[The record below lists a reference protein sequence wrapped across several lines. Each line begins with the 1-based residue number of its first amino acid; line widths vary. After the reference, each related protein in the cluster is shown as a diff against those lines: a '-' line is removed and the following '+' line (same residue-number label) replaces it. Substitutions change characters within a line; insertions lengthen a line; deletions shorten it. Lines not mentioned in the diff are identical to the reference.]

1 MGARIKLRRGQ
12 GLKRAGW
19 GLRVWGLL
27 AALVCIIGLGTAAT
41 AAPNS
46 STPIIITVTGEEAPG
61 VVERLV
67 DAASRQGRPVEL
79 RLMTPAAQAAMMAP
93 LSPDAERSGWALLTE
108 NFMIGTQYGWDSV
121 PYIPRLGDDLI
132 RAWGDIR
139 NRGSPLQA
147 MGVALA
153 IVLGSALAGYSL
165 MRGVRVLWPRARLD
179 WRPTRPD
186 SALIERV
193 AGGLATWLS
202 HILGLCLF
210 LLLSQTLSAR
220 LLPEPDLARWIAEGV
235 SAVAIGF
242 IAYVATAEF
251 LLAPGRPA
259 CRVMPMPNAE
269 FHARC
274 MRFYGFIGPS
284 ILFTVELF
292 GRIGSSPLAIA
303 GWFSLFGGAITV
315 YKLWWFWVGR
325 RDIRA
330 LCLGAEPVSAAR
342 RVMASALPTFLI
354 ASAVL
359 IWAVGRVAAV
369 APDGARWANAAG
381 ATQILL
387 VLIPITAAGLG
398 ALIREWIAHMPCSE
412 TGLVG
417 TNPIIR
423 AWALVAATTAGAAVW
438 ILGLW
443 VLSRLWQFFLAE
455 IFTPTQV
462 AALEG
467 PISVIAVFLV
477 GWIIWTFLSALFTAY
492 APTKNATGPVGPDA
506 EEEGAEPQ
514 VRSRFGT
521 ILPLLRAVVL
531 AAVIGLTV
539 LVGLSRLGIDI
550 SPLLAGFGIL
560 GLAISFGSQALVRDI
575 VSGIFFIADDAFRVG
590 EYINT
595 GRLKGTVERITLR
608 SVQLRHQSGL
618 VHTIP
623 FGQISSVTNS
633 SREWATVKFNIRLD
647 RETDIEVA
655 RKTIK
660 RVGLAMAEMPE
671 FAPLMILPLKMQ
683 GVAAI
688 DDTAIVVRLKFTSK
702 PDRASWLQREALKRV
717 YAALRDAGVIFA
729 SNAVTVRGGTEG
741 QPAGA
746 AANFA
751 GTPAPGVVPPAV

>member
-1 MGARIKLRRGQ
+1 MERRAEPRRSL
-12 GLKRAGW
+12 GLIG
-19 GLRVWGLL
+19 VL
-27 AALVCIIGLGTAAT
+27 AALIFFFGLTGAQ
-41 AAPNS
+41 AAPQ
-46 STPIIITVTGEEAPG
+46 PVIITVTGEEAPG
-61 VVERLV
+61 VVDRLIE
-67 DAASRQGRPVEL
+67 AASRQGRPVEL
-79 RLMTPAAQAAMMAP
+79 RLMSPAAQAALQAP
-93 LSPDAERSGWALLTE
+93 LSPDAERSGWGLLAE
-108 NFMIGTQYGWDSV
+108 NFRIGVQYGWESV
-121 PYIPRLGDDLI
+121 PFIPRLGDDLV
-132 RAWGDIR
+132 RAWGEIR
-139 NRGSPLQA
+139 NRGSAESA
-147 MGVALA
+147 MGVAAA
-153 IVLGSALAGYSL
+153 IVLGSAAAGYGV
-165 MRGVRVLWPRARLD
+165 MRLVRLLWPRARLS
-179 WRPTRPD
+179 WRPTQPEG
-186 SALIERV
+186 ALISLV
-193 AGGLATWLS
+193 VGGLATWLS

-210 LLLSQTLSAR
+210 LLLSQSLSGW

-251 LLAPGRPA
+251 LLAPGRPE
-259 CRVMPMPNAE
+259 CRVMPLPNAE

-274 MRFYGFIGPS
+274 MLVYGLFGPS

-292 GRIGSSPLAIA
+292 SRIGSSPLAIA
-303 GWFSLFGGAITV
+303 GWFSLFGGAITL

-325 RDIRA
+325 RDIRV
-330 LCLGAEPVSAAR
+330 LCLGKEPVSLGR
-342 RVMASALPTFLI
+342 RVMASAMPPFLL

-369 APDGARWANAAG
+369 APDGASWANAAG

-387 VLIPITAAGLG
+387 VLIPIVAAGVA
-398 ALIREWIAHMPCSE
+398 ALIREWIADTPCAE
-412 TGLVG
+412 TGVIDS
-417 TNPIIR
+417 NPIMR
-423 AWALVAATTAGAAVW
+423 AWALVAATTAGMTVW

-443 VLSRLWQFFLAE
+443 VLGRLWQFFLAE
-455 IFTPTQV
+455 IFTPAQV

-467 PISVIAVFLV
+467 PISVIAVVLV
-477 GWIIWTFLSALFTAY
+477 GWIAWTFLAALFTAY
-492 APTKNATGPVGPDA
+492 APPTNARGPIGPDS
-506 EEEGAEPQ
+506 EDESTENQ
-514 VRSRFGT
+514 VHSRFGT

-531 AAVIGLTV
+531 ATVIGLTV

-590 EYINT
+590 EYIDT

-647 RETDIEVA
+647 RDTDIEVA

-683 GVAAI
+683 GVAEI

-702 PDRASWLQREALKRV
+702 PDRASWIQREALKRV
-717 YAALRDAGVIFA
+717 YAALREAGVIFA
-729 SNAVTVRGGTEG
+729 SNAVTVRGDGEHH
-741 QPAGA
+741 PAGA
-746 AANFA
+746 AANLA
-751 GTPAPGVVPPAV
+751 ATPLPAPPGA